1 MATPHS
7 SPAFAHYH
15 GVRFYESPNALAR
28 IVSDFLK
35 EGFAAGSAG
44 LIAAAPNVRAAIVRE
59 LTLQGVDVAAMEASK
74 MLLML
79 DARETM
85 ARFMVD
91 GKPNQH
97 KFRDAMCAAIRQVKR
112 ANEASTVRIFG
123 QMVDVLWQD
132 GEKDAAISLER
143 LWNQLA
149 HTEAFSL
156 LCGYTMGNF
165 YKDAHFEDICR
176 EHSHLLSSE
185 GQPKAIVSSEGG
197 RVA

>member
-7 SPAFAHYH
+7 SPAFTHYH

-59 LTLQGVDVAAMEASK
+59 LTLQGVDVAAMERSK

-97 KFRDAMCAAIRQVKR
+97 RFRDAMCAAIREVSRGKS
-112 ANEASTVRIFG
+112 STIRIFG

-156 LCGYTMGNF
+156 LCGYSLGNF

-176 EHSHLLSSE
+176 EHSHLLSAD
-185 GQPKAIVSSEGG
+185 GQGAPIPSSLGG